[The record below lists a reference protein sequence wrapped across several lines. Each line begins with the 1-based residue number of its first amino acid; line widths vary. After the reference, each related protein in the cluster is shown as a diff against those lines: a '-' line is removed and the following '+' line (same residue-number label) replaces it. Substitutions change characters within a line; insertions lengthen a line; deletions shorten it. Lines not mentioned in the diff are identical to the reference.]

1 MKSTFIAIL
10 LILGI
15 GMTIDSKAQIN
26 KEVKI
31 LLKNGVKIQ
40 GALLES
46 VDDRTIKVSMDDKS
60 EPYLIR
66 YDLISKIKFKG
77 RGYLSED
84 LQEKIV
90 VPPKLGLNTF
100 YHELRGGL
108 LFGDENVSG
117 TINTINGYQFNQY
130 LGTALGIGMN
140 KYGNYITLPIYASIK
155 GYILDQKVA
164 PFYFGDVGYG
174 FAWNTNSAEDAFVV
188 ENVKGGLYWQLGA
201 GYQFNF
207 YNSAL
212 VLSLGYINQH
222 SSADYTYKYWAVD
235 GVEVSEKRLLR
246 RVNFSVGFLF

>member
-1 MKSTFIAIL
+1 MKSTFIATI

-15 GMTIDSKAQIN
+15 GMNINSRAQIN

-31 LLKNGVKIQ
+31 FLKNGVKIQ
-40 GALLES
+40 GALLKY
-46 VDDRTIKVSMDDKS
+46 VDERTIKVSMDNQS
-60 EPYLIR
+60 EPYVIR
-66 YDLISKIKFKG
+66 YDLISKIKIKG
-77 RGYLSED
+77 NGYLSED
-84 LQEKIV
+84 LEEKLV
-90 VPPKLGLNTF
+90 VPPKLELNTF

-117 TINTINGYQFNQY
+117 TVNTINGYQFNQY

-155 GYILDQKVA
+155 GYLKDQKVV

-174 FAWNTNSAEDAFVV
+174 FAWNSSSNQDAYVV

-201 GYQFNF
+201 GYQINF

-212 VLSLGYINQH
+212 VFSLGYINQH
-222 SSADYTYKYWAVD
+222 SSADYTYRGWAD
-235 GVEVSEKRLLR
+235 GGVEVSEKRLLR
-246 RVNFSVGFLF
+246 RVNLSVGFLF

>member
-1 MKSTFIAIL
+1 MKLIFIAIL

-15 GMTIDSKAQIN
+15 GMNIDSQAQIN

-31 LLKNGVKIQ
+31 FLKNGVKIQ

-46 VDDRTIKVSMDDKS
+46 VDDRTIRVSMDDKS
-60 EPYLIR
+60 EPFLIR

-77 RGYLSED
+77 SGYLNED
-84 LQEKIV
+84 LQEKMV
-90 VPPKLGLNTF
+90 VPPKLELNTF

-130 LGTALGIGMN
+130 LGTALGVGMN

-155 GYILDQKVA
+155 GYLKDQKVA

-174 FAWNTNSAEDAFVV
+174 FAWNSNNAEDAFVV
-188 ENVKGGLYWQLGA
+188 ENVKGGLYWQVGA
-201 GYQFNF
+201 GYQINF
-207 YNSAL
+207 YNSSL
-212 VLSLGYINQH
+212 VLSLGYINQQ
-222 SSADYTYKYWAVD
+222 SSADYTYRYWAVD

-246 RVNFSVGFLF
+246 RINFSVGFLF